1 MNLLKNIPSKYILLY
16 IVIIGFLLRVNNLMI
31 GFPQLFVSND
41 EAIYHL
47 SALNMLANKTP
58 LTIGNYGPLGAYI
71 QIPFILLSFLTLKFS
86 GVVNSVKDL
95 EILLVTQEGYLL
107 FIPRIISVLFGTLS
121 ILVTY
126 KLAQILFNNKK
137 VALWASFFFAA
148 SFNLV
153 HISHQARPWSGA
165 IFFAL
170 ISVFFAIKSLKDNEN
185 KNTLLAFM
193 FAAVAFGLH
202 QIAGIVVAL
211 IILVRFFGDS
221 GRVISKINL
230 VGIFSF
236 LILAIVFNFFSLG
249 SKFITVLTD
258 QNHVGLIKIPSNFH
272 SLQGIFNYYISNSSF
287 YKVIHDLIL
296 SDGIVFL
303 FSIIY
308 FLSYPKN
315 RLVWA
320 FIIFTT
326 LNLLIISVIF
336 PPFLRYFLI
345 SIASMPIF
353 AGRMVV
359 DLFEKGKFKKISAF
373 LFGLTIV
380 MISSFNVVYWNLLIL
395 REPTFNQV
403 RKWLDNNIAPQ
414 TPIASTQIRNFGY
427 VPTATASEPVR
438 KFKPGYYS
446 RTSKLLDNRYPLN
459 VRNVI
464 YVDQFGDKS
473 KTENL
478 NKALLVYPVAYVV
491 DSYLG
496 SYDRLY
502 THYYGTKL
510 KLIAHFSPTGDRIY
524 DTKIPELLFD
534 APYVFPLFVVDRAG
548 PYFDV
553 LKVE

>member
-236 LILAIVFNFFSLG
+236 LI
-249 SKFITVLTD
+249 
-258 QNHVGLIKIPSNFH
+258 
-272 SLQGIFNYYISNSSF
+272 
-287 YKVIHDLIL
+287 
-296 SDGIVFL
+296 FL
-303 FSIIY
+303 
-308 FLSYPKN
+308 
-315 RLVWA
+315 V
-320 FIIFTT
+320 
-326 LNLLIISVIF
+326 
-336 PPFLRYFLI
+336 
-345 SIASMPIF
+345 
-353 AGRMVV
+353 
-359 DLFEKGKFKKISAF
+359 
-373 LFGLTIV
+373 
-380 MISSFNVVYWNLLIL
+380 
-395 REPTFNQV
+395 
-403 RKWLDNNIAPQ
+403 
-414 TPIASTQIRNFGY
+414 
-427 VPTATASEPVR
+427 
-438 KFKPGYYS
+438 
-446 RTSKLLDNRYPLN
+446 
-459 VRNVI
+459 
-464 YVDQFGDKS
+464 
-473 KTENL
+473 
-478 NKALLVYPVAYVV
+478 
-491 DSYLG
+491 
-496 SYDRLY
+496 
-502 THYYGTKL
+502 
-510 KLIAHFSPTGDRIY
+510 
-524 DTKIPELLFD
+524 
-534 APYVFPLFVVDRAG
+534 
-548 PYFDV
+548 
-553 LKVE
+553 